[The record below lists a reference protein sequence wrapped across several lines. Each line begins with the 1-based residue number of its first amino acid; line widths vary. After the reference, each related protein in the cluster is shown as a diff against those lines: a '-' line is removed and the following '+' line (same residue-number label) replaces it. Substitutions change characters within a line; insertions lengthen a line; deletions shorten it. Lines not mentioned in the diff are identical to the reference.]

1 MRADPLADALLAD
14 VRRAGKPR
22 TETMSPHEARRTSRE
37 AKLLLAGEPLP
48 IGQVED
54 LRIDRP
60 GMPIPAR
67 IYRRRLLGEEDGAR
81 PLLVFF
87 HGGGWMIGDLD
98 THDQLCR
105 RLANETDGTVLAVDY
120 RLAPENKF
128 PAAVEDALYAVAWAA
143 ENAEVLG
150 VDAARLSVGGDS
162 AGGNLA
168 VVAALA
174 NRGAD
179 AVRIRSQV
187 LLYPVLDMSLQ
198 LAADYELD
206 KDFPLTHAT
215 LEWFRSHYL
224 RSADDEQDW
233 RASPLLEDRLEG
245 VPPALVVT
253 ARYDPLYPE
262 AMAYLRR
269 LQDCGVR
276 TVHLH
281 MNDQCHGF
289 LNTGHH
295 DPVKA
300 EILRMVCAGIRY
312 LWNAHAPSP

>member
-105 RLANETDGTVLAVDY
+105 RLANETGGTILSVDY
-120 RLAPENKF
+120 RLSPEHKF
-128 PAAVEDALYAVAWAA
+128 PAAVEDALFAVAWAHQ
-143 ENAEVLG
+143 NSTLLG
-150 VDAARLSVGGDS
+150 IDSARISVGGDS

-168 VVAALA
+168 AVVALA
-174 NRGAD
+174 DKSNAEIK
-179 AVRIRSQV
+179 IRSQV
-187 LLYPVLDMSLQ
+187 LLYPALDMSLKF
-198 LAADYELD
+198 ASAYDLD
-206 KDFPLTHAT
+206 EDFPLTHAT
-215 LEWFRSHYL
+215 LAWFRGHYL
-224 RSADDEQDW
+224 DGDADIADW
-233 RASPLLEDRLEG
+233 RASPLFAASLEG
-245 VPPALVVT
+245 LPPTLVVT
-253 ARYDPLYPE
+253 AKYDPLYPE
-262 AMAYLRR
+262 AAEFVRR
-269 LQDCGVR
+269 LQLAGVR
-276 TVHLH
+276 VLHLH
-281 MNDQCHGF
+281 LNDQYHGF

-295 DPVKA
+295 DPAKT
-300 EILRMVCAGIRY
+300 EIMRMLGAGIKY
-312 LWNAHAPSP
+312 LWAS